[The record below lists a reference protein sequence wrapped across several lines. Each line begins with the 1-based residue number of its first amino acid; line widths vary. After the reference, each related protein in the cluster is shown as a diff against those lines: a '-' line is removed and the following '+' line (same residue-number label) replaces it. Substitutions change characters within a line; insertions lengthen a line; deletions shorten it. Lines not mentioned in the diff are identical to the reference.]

1 MSYAPLKFF
10 CGTHIMHRI
19 RASTRPASVVKHV
32 SLYSGSSSTSRKP
45 FANGFLMATPSI
57 LVPCYVSMVR
67 LQAMK
72 ISPSYLQH
80 SCAFHICLWASV
92 RICSSRPSM
101 STLPGVCCKLSIPM
115 NRLEIAKWPQ
125 ASAKTSR
132 ACQIKCY
139 MCLNAG
145 QL

>member
-1 MSYAPLKFF
+1 MSYAPLKLF

-57 LVPCYVSMVR
+57 LVPCYVLMVR

-92 RICSSRPSM
+92 RICSSRQSM
-101 STLPGVCCKLSIPM
+101 SIRPGVCCKLSIPT
-115 NRLEIAKWPQ
+115 NRLGIAKWLQ
-125 ASAKTSR
+125 DSVKLFR
-132 ACQIKCY
+132 GCQITSC